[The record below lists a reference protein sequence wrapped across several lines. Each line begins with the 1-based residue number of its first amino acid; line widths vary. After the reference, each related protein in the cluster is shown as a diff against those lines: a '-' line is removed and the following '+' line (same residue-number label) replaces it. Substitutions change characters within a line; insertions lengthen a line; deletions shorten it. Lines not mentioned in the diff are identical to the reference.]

1 MKIENAII
9 ATIEAKERASILDI
23 RIIRIFFR
31 IISSPLEKYVA
42 EEIIKYI
49 LRHLSVLFPIQLLG
63 CTPYFTEGR
72 SPDTIFESAGP
83 DGTLVAF
90 AFDYD
95 DYENNGFYGYMVMTS
110 IVCESEDEAR
120 KLYES
125 LISGVAN
132 KDDPKIISEDEYE
145 PFVVVYEERPEVPDI
160 CHWGIYK
167 QGNTVL
173 YLDGLTDEKDTK
185 AHQMFKDICK
195 KLNIK
200 DPAEA
205 VKESDK

>member
-1 MKIENAII
+1 
-9 ATIEAKERASILDI
+9 
-23 RIIRIFFR
+23 
-31 IISSPLEKYVA
+31 
-42 EEIIKYI
+42 
-49 LRHLSVLFPIQLLG
+49 
-63 CTPYFTEGR
+63 
-72 SPDTIFESAGP
+72 
-83 DGTLVAF
+83 
-90 AFDYD
+90 
-95 DYENNGFYGYMVMTS
+95 MTS

-145 PFVVVYEERPEVPDI
+145 PFVVVYEERPEVSDI

-167 QGNTVL
+167 QGDTVL

-185 AHQMFKDICK
+185 VHQMFKDICK

-200 DPAEA
+200 DPAET

>member
-1 MKIENAII
+1 
-9 ATIEAKERASILDI
+9 
-23 RIIRIFFR
+23 
-31 IISSPLEKYVA
+31 
-42 EEIIKYI
+42 
-49 LRHLSVLFPIQLLG
+49 
-63 CTPYFTEGR
+63 
-72 SPDTIFESAGP
+72 
-83 DGTLVAF
+83 
-90 AFDYD
+90 
-95 DYENNGFYGYMVMTS
+95 MVMTS

-145 PFVVVYEERPEVPDI
+145 PFVVVYEERPEVSDI

-167 QGNTVL
+167 QGDTVL

-185 AHQMFKDICK
+185 VHQMFKDICK